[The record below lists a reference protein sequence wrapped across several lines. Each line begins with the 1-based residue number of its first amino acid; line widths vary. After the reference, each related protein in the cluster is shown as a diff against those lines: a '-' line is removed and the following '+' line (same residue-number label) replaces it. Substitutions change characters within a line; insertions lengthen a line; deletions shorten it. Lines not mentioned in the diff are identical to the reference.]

1 MTFVVVIL
9 IWELIPS
16 LVVVILFRVKQ
27 DNVSNEAILNIN
39 SHLKNE
45 KSVFIESNS
54 YETDLENSVDEYFS
68 RERSSFY
75 GSFSHY

>member
-1 MTFVVVIL
+1 MVVIL

-27 DNVSNEAILNIN
+27 ENISNEAILNIN
-39 SHLKNE
+39 SYLRDE

-54 YETDLENSVDEYFS
+54 YESDFENSIDEYFS
-68 RERSSFY
+68 REKKSLYNSINDY
-75 GSFSHY
+75 